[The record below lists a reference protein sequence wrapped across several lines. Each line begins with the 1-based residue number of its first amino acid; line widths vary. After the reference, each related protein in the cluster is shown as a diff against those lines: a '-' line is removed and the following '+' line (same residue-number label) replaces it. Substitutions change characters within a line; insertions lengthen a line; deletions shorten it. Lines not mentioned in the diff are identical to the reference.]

1 MASRLIAFYAE
12 IAAAKRNSSIGI
24 RGYCTDLELVTF
36 TVDPPRIKATER
48 SSKASSIKVGRGMSQ
63 YIQPLENSNNYAAF
77 MVQRGHF
84 HQTMVA
90 CEYETSHADS
100 ERDYKEASFKIQQY
114 KAKQKALAEG
124 EELPEED
131 QDDLEHQKKICMDAV
146 AHMKTCATN
155 YKSAYMKFIGDGS
168 LGSKYDGIVR
178 RELETEVRHR
188 TKDYKLKEVAFL
200 VVPGGDN
207 IRAPEFD
214 KQLDDLPEGYE
225 SGWYPMWRN
234 TDYVETPIGTT
245 MKGVKRTI
253 ELHKFAVSQGF
264 GRAEA
269 QRNFL
274 LQHVSL
280 PGDLSMDV
288 RAVANLIEAI
298 SGYMSD
304 LPCRKD
310 NPEYEDNDDVVR
322 ANVPFTQME
331 MCDMLK
337 NSLPHAVQKLL
348 AIRSA
353 KDEIFLDYAEFTDKV
368 VSLTAE
374 ARLATPI
381 PKKKNDDKSSDG
393 RNKSNKGGSHKKNH
407 QQSTN
412 GKNCGR
418 CAAKGKGERCVES
431 HNDSECNFFNADG
444 TAKTRGKKT
453 WDKKFDKKKNN
464 FNHNLDTLSPQ
475 ELKAI
480 RKDLASHSR
489 RSRSSSRSSKR
500 SRSRSRSESS
510 DSSDSDESSVHDRSR
525 RRGRNRNRKR

>member
-12 IAAAKRNSSIGI
+12 VAAAKRTSAIAM
-24 RGYCTDLELVTF
+24 RGYCTDLALVTF

-63 YIQPLENSNNYAAF
+63 YIEPLGNSNSYAAF

-84 HQTMVA
+84 HQTMIE
-90 CEYETSHADS
+90 CEYEASHVDS
-100 ERDYKEASFKIQQY
+100 ERDYKAASFKVQQY
-114 KAKQKALAEG
+114 KAKQKTLADG
-124 EELPEED
+124 EELTEEELA
-131 QDDLEHQKKICMDAV
+131 DLENQKQICMDAV

-155 YKSAYMKFIGDGS
+155 YKSAYMKFIGEGS
-168 LGSKYDGIVR
+168 LGSKYDSIVR
-178 RELETEVRHR
+178 KELETVVRHR

-200 VVPGGDN
+200 NVPGGDN
-207 IRAPEFD
+207 IRAQEYD
-214 KQLDDLPEGYE
+214 KQLDNLPEGYE
-225 SGWYPMWRN
+225 SGWYPMWRH
-234 TDYVETPIGTT
+234 TEYVEKPIGTT

-269 QRNFL
+269 QRDFL

-298 SGYMSD
+298 SGYMPD

-310 NPEYEDNDDVVR
+310 NPEYEDNVNVKR

-353 KDEIFLDYAEFTDKV
+353 KDEIFLDYAEFTEKV
-368 VSLTAE
+368 ISLTAE

-381 PKKKNDDKSSDG
+381 PKKKNDDKGPDG

-418 CAAKGKGERCVES
+418 CKAKGKGERCVES
-431 HNDSECNFFNADG
+431 HNDSECKFFNADG
-444 TAKTRGKKT
+444 SAKKKT
-453 WDKKFDKKKNN
+453 YDKKFDKKKNN
-464 FNHNLDTLSPQ
+464 FNHNSETLSPQ

-489 RSRSSSRSSKR
+489 RRRSSSRSSKR
-500 SRSRSRSESS
+500 SRSRSLSESS

-525 RRGRNRNRKR
+525 RRGRRTRRR